1 MGSEQEYG
9 GAVSYYLDIQ
19 ALASLVRS
27 KRGARGLRVI
37 AQECRTSASTISRVE
52 REQVPDIS
60 SFLLLCDWL
69 EISPARLF
77 KDSAM
82 EEQQGEGELPMSK
95 ADELALRVR
104 ANSRLEPAT
113 ANILAV
119 LIKAA
124 YKISSEVS
132 D

>member
-1 MGSEQEYG
+1 M
-9 GAVSYYLDIQ
+9 SYYLDIQ
-19 ALASLVRS
+19 SLASLVRT
-27 KRGARGLRVI
+27 KRGTKGLRAV
-37 AQECRTSASTISRVE
+37 AEECHISTSTISRVE

-69 EISPARLF
+69 EISPARLV

-82 EEQQGEGELPMSK
+82 EEQQGEGELPLSK

-104 ANSRLEPAT
+104 ADSRLEPAT
-113 ANILAV
+113 ANVLAV

-124 YKISSEVS
+124 YKISSEIS